1 MLEFNVEKAKEFE
14 SFKNI
19 PRFSHKPL
27 SVIHPSPTKV
37 DRKLK
42 HIPPSTMAF
51 DATRVSVGH
60 RKSYSKNIP
69 EHLVRPPI
77 DEEKLMK
84 IKAANKMRDDQ
95 LKMGKSTKKVS
106 LATQKAE
113 QATAKAKSEISI
125 KIRRAEK
132 NIKVLFSELKKI
144 LDKPNDD
151 VIFPNLDTKVEEA
164 KLAEKNGEFVSFIY
178 ELSQ

>member
-1 MLEFNVEKAKEFE
+1 
-14 SFKNI
+14 
-19 PRFSHKPL
+19 
-27 SVIHPSPTKV
+27 
-37 DRKLK
+37 
-42 HIPPSTMAF
+42 
-51 DATRVSVGH
+51 
-60 RKSYSKNIP
+60 
-69 EHLVRPPI
+69 
-77 DEEKLMK
+77 MK

-95 LKMGKSTKKVS
+95 LRMGKSTKKVS

-164 KLAEKNGEFVSFIY
+164 KFAEKKGEFVSFIF